1 MNAALLEAVNS
12 LTPVQLAGCGPTT
25 ARCVP
30 MGGMPITQA
39 QIIYIQQ
46 QSEIKAKAESAA
58 SENPVSV
65 TDFHAY
71 MPDHTY
77 IYIPTLEMWP
87 AASVNA
93 RIPMSGEKAN
103 RWLDFHRPVDQM
115 TWCPGKPML
124 IEDTLVSDG
133 GWIHRKG
140 AHCFNLYRPP
150 TQESGNPDKA
160 TPWIDHLELVFPND
174 APHIT
179 KWLAHRTQRPGEKI
193 NHALVLLGKQGI
205 GKDTI
210 LEPIKLA
217 VGPDNFAE
225 ITPAQSMARFNGFLK
240 SVILRISEMRDQG
253 DAGSGKIDRYAFYE
267 HTKGYIASP
276 PDVLRC
282 DEKFRREYSVFNVMG
297 VILTS
302 NHTRDGLYLPA
313 DDRRHFVA
321 ASELSKEDFTQD
333 YWNRIY
339 QWYANGGNAHVAAYL
354 RELDLSDFDPKAPPP
369 KTEAFYAV
377 VDASRTPEDA
387 DMADVLD
394 ALGNPK
400 TLTLF
405 DVMLNA
411 DEPFKSWL
419 QDRRNSRQ
427 IGHRMVEAGYEPVRN
442 SAAKDGLW
450 VIEGKRQAIYARS
463 NLTVRERQSA
473 AAEFCERFRRPAATR
488 EDMP

>member
-1 MNAALLEAVNS
+1 MSTIADEDKYTRFEIAN
-12 LTPVQLAGCGPTT
+12 
-25 ARCVP
+25 
-30 MGGMPITQA
+30 GGMAAISTAVVTPIRG
-39 QIIYIQQ
+39 
-46 QSEIKAKAESAA
+46 SLKEK
-58 SENPVSV
+58 PVSV
-65 TDFHAY
+65 DDFHAY

-103 RWLDFHRPVDQM
+103 RWLDVNRPVDQM
-115 TWCPGKPML
+115 TWIPGKPRI
-124 IEDTLVSDG
+124 IENTLVADG

-160 TPWIDHLELVFPND
+160 MPWIDHLQLVYPND
-174 APHIT
+174 ALHIT
-179 KWLAHRTQRPGEKI
+179 QWLANRAQHPEEKI

-210 LEPIKLA
+210 LEPIKQV
-217 VGPDNFAE
+217 VGPDNFKE
-225 ITPAQSMARFNGFLK
+225 ITPSQSMSRFNGFVN

-253 DAGSGKIDRYAFYE
+253 DAGNGKIDRYAFYE
-267 HTKGYIASP
+267 HMKSYIASP

-302 NHTRDGLYLPA
+302 NHMRDGLYLPS

-321 ASELSKEDFTQD
+321 ASELSKDDFTQD
-333 YWNRIY
+333 YWNQLY
-339 QWYANGGNAHVAAYL
+339 HWYANGGNAHVAAYL
-354 RELDLSDFDPKAPPP
+354 RAFDLSNFDPKAPPP
-369 KTEAFYAV
+369 KTEAFHAV

-394 ALGNPK
+394 TLGNPK

-411 DEPFKSWL
+411 DEPFKTWL

-463 NLTVRERQSA
+463 DLSLCDRQTA
-473 AAEFCERFRRPAATR
+473 ATSFCERFRRPGSTAGG
-488 EDMP
+488 MP